1 MDSRVKFYCWLIG
14 KLSHRSMTLPEIC
27 DEWAESSSNIDGK
40 PLSTRTFHRYREDIS
55 DIFGI
60 EIECD
65 KANGY
70 RYCIR
75 QDPYSDKKLTD
86 WLLSSLRMASLGD
99 MLKHYDKV
107 MLEKAPENTYYL
119 DDIIQAIDKQYAI
132 KFDYRTPYG
141 DEMEMKIAPAF
152 LRLFHQRWYVIG
164 NLMEQNGHAPKSN
177 QDGSD
182 YRPRVLPFD
191 RIRYLEIVCEKQ
203 NLSKETQEL
212 LKPDNFYDGYYG
224 IIRQQNLPPRKI
236 RIRAFFPE
244 NNYINEVPLHESQV
258 KIRDAEDL
266 SYTDYELNVSPTRDF
281 EQELLWHGRKIIVLS
296 PDDFRQEMVGILKDM
311 VRSYETGENTFEE

>member
-1 MDSRVKFYCWLIG
+1 MDNRIKFYCWLIG
-14 KLSHRSMTLPEIC
+14 KLKHRYMTLPDIC
-27 DEWAESSSNIDGK
+27 DEWAKSSSNIDDR
-40 PLSTRTFHRYREDIS
+40 PLSTRTFHRYREDIANL
-55 DIFGI
+55 FGI
-60 EIECD
+60 EVECV

-70 RYCIR
+70 QYHIR
-75 QDPYSDKKLTD
+75 QDQYADKRLTD

-99 MLKHYDKV
+99 VLKYHDKV
-107 MLEKAPENTYYL
+107 MLEKAPDNTHYL
-119 DDIIQAIDKQYAI
+119 DDIIQAIDKRYAI
-132 KFDYRTPYG
+132 RFNYRTPYG

-177 QDGSD
+177 PDGSD

-191 RIRYLEIVCEKQ
+191 RIDGMEIVSEQQHLSENTQKQ
-203 NLSKETQEL
+203 
-212 LKPDNFYDGYYG
+212 LKPDNFYYGYYG

-244 NNYINEVPLHESQV
+244 NHYIEEVPLHESQT

-266 SYTDYELNVSPTRDF
+266 SYTDYELYVSPTRDF

-296 PDDFRQEMVGILKDM
+296 PEDFRQEMVGILKDM
-311 VRSYETGENTFEE
+311 ARSYETGENTFEE

>member
-14 KLSHRSMTLPEIC
+14 KLSRRSMTLPEIC

-65 KANGY
+65 KASGY

-99 MLKHYDKV
+99 VLKHYDKV

-132 KFDYRTPYG
+132 KFDYCTPYG

-191 RIRYLEIVCEKQ
+191 RIRYMEIVCEKQ
-203 NLSKETQEL
+203 NLSKKTQEL
-212 LKPDNFYDGYYG
+212 LKPDTFYDGYYG

-258 KIRDAEDL
+258 KIHDAEDL

-296 PDDFRQEMVGILKDM
+296 PDDFRQEMVDILKDM

>member
-14 KLSHRSMTLPEIC
+14 KLSRRSMTLPEIC

-65 KANGY
+65 KASGY

-107 MLEKAPENTYYL
+107 MLEKAPENTHYL

-132 KFDYRTPYG
+132 KFDYCTPYG

-191 RIRYLEIVCEKQ
+191 RIRYMEIVCEKQ
-203 NLSKETQEL
+203 NLSKKTQEL
-212 LKPDNFYDGYYG
+212 LKPDTFYDGYYG

-244 NNYINEVPLHESQV
+244 TTTLMKCRCMRARSRYVMLKISPILTTNSMSVPRAIS
-258 KIRDAEDL
+258 
-266 SYTDYELNVSPTRDF
+266 S
-281 EQELLWHGRKIIVLS
+281 
-296 PDDFRQEMVGILKDM
+296 
-311 VRSYETGENTFEE
+311 RSYCGMAGRS